1 MSLNSALKIRQDL
14 ESKLSCST
22 NDSEQLEHIVTF
34 CQRHYYDVHKD
45 AILFIKKGLQ
55 IAEQLQQEKENNILK
70 TYQAFHLWH
79 DQKIEPA
86 KKLASS
92 ILPYLLENKC
102 YRELGLAVIVIALIE
117 WSKGNLE
124 NAFNVVNR
132 TLYDLHN
139 KRNKNEAVA
148 RLNWA
153 LGTFYFDLGSL
164 GRSMSCYQKCERLSP
179 ETDDLSLDLYTKIG
193 YSSIYKKKGDFDK
206 AIPILNE
213 VLTKCKDFNMWM
225 IESRALFELGS
236 IYLTLHKL
244 EEARYVLEKSCQI
257 RKENKALPA
266 VVSCLEM
273 LATISMEKNSFND
286 ARDQLK
292 EAIQICEKNG
302 LKGKLSSVMRI
313 NARFEESQN
322 NFELALESFKK
333 HITLETELTMMER
346 ENRNQYLKLNFQAKK
361 IQEDNYKQRTLNR
374 ELKSALNQ
382 ARELSDLKSR
392 FVSVTSHQFRTPLAI
407 IQSNTDLVN
416 MASEKSSDTIKPLLN
431 KATKRIRQEIG
442 NMVELMDDILI
453 LGRISEGNS
462 LSLKKQS
469 TDLVEFCEGI
479 VAEFDEIHN
488 NGLEIE
494 FEVAGTQKEMPI
506 DRKLI
511 HHALVNLLSNALK
524 YSIDTNPILRLEFDN
539 TSVLLKVIDK
549 GIGIPASDMPNLF
562 QPFQRAGNVGA
573 IKGTGLGLSISK
585 EYVELHGGTM
595 KVESKLNEGSTFT
608 IALPV

>member
-1 MSLNSALKIRQDL
+1 M
-14 ESKLSCST
+14 
-22 NDSEQLEHIVTF
+22 
-34 CQRHYYDVHKD
+34 HKD

-86 KKLASS
+86 KELASS

-139 KRNKNEAVA
+139 KKNKNEAVA

-164 GRSMSCYQKCERLSP
+164 GRSMSCYKKCERLSP
-179 ETDDLSLDLYTKIG
+179 ETDDLSLELYTKIG
-193 YSSIYKKKGDFDK
+193 YSSIYKKKRDFDK

-244 EEARYVLEKSCQI
+244 EEARYVLEKSYQI
-257 RKENKALPA
+257 RKKNKALPA

-273 LATISMEKNSFND
+273 LATISIEKSSFNE

-302 LKGKLSSVMRI
+302 LKGKLSSVMLI
-313 NARFEESQN
+313 KARFEESQN
-322 NFELALESFKK
+322 NFELALECFKK
-333 HITLETELTMMER
+333 HMKLETELTMMER

-462 LSLKKQS
+462 LSLRKQS

-524 YSIDTNPILRLEFDN
+524 YSIDTNPILRLEFDKA
-539 TSVLLKVIDK
+539 SVLLKVIDK
-549 GIGIPASDMPNLF
+549 GIGIPAGDMPNLF

-595 KVESKLNEGSTFT
+595 KVESKLNEGSIFT

>member
-1 MSLNSALKIRQDL
+1 
-14 ESKLSCST
+14 
-22 NDSEQLEHIVTF
+22 
-34 CQRHYYDVHKD
+34 
-45 AILFIKKGLQ
+45 
-55 IAEQLQQEKENNILK
+55 
-70 TYQAFHLWH
+70 
-79 DQKIEPA
+79 
-86 KKLASS
+86 
-92 ILPYLLENKC
+92 
-102 YRELGLAVIVIALIE
+102 
-117 WSKGNLE
+117 
-124 NAFNVVNR
+124 
-132 TLYDLHN
+132 
-139 KRNKNEAVA
+139 
-148 RLNWA
+148 
-153 LGTFYFDLGSL
+153 
-164 GRSMSCYQKCERLSP
+164 
-179 ETDDLSLDLYTKIG
+179 
-193 YSSIYKKKGDFDK
+193 
-206 AIPILNE
+206 
-213 VLTKCKDFNMWM
+213 M
-225 IESRALFELGS
+225 I
-236 IYLTLHKL
+236 
-244 EEARYVLEKSCQI
+244 
-257 RKENKALPA
+257 
-266 VVSCLEM
+266 
-273 LATISMEKNSFND
+273 
-286 ARDQLK
+286 
-292 EAIQICEKNG
+292 
-302 LKGKLSSVMRI
+302 
-313 NARFEESQN
+313 
-322 NFELALESFKK
+322 
-333 HITLETELTMMER
+333 LETELTMMER

-431 KATKRIRQEIG
+431 KATKRIRKEIG

-479 VAEFDEIHN
+479 VAEFDEMHN

-494 FEVAGTQKEMPI
+494 FEVAGTQKDMPI

-539 TSVLLKVIDK
+539 NSVLLKVIDK